1 MNAIDTAD
9 SLTRNDRV
17 IREHDPFPFLVDQV
31 EDLGTDTVIVTYS
44 NGDKVTYLKRQPVI
58 VVDRD

>member
-1 MNAIDTAD
+1 MATIATAD
-9 SLTRNDRV
+9 SLTRSDRV
-17 IREHDPFPFLVDQV
+17 IREHDPFPFLVDRV

-44 NGDKVTYLKRQPVI
+44 NGDKVAYQKRQPVI